1 MIALDVAPFRPK
13 PCCTRT
19 SATWT
24 VHAIERFRSADGV
37 VIVIPL
43 YKAAHSGQLKA
54 LLDLLSQCALEGVTV
69 LPLSIGGSTAHAL
82 AIDYGLRPV
91 FTSMGPAH
99 ITPAG
104 SC

>member
-1 MIALDVAPFRPK
+1 MSHPSGRSLAARGHRHLDRP
-13 PCCTRT
+13 R
-19 SATWT
+19 
-24 VHAIERFRSADGV
+24 IERFRSADGV